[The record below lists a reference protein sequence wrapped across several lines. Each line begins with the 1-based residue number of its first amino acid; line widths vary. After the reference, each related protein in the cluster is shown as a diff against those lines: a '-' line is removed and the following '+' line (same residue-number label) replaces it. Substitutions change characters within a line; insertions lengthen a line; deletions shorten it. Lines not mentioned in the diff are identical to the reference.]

1 MVVMRAGKKEEVWQK
16 SWCGATWIIIE
27 FWCCGEGGSMMWQRH
42 WCRQLSLS
50 FRSRHNNTRH
60 NDTVTKCTATQRYN
74 TQWDKWQNTQLHNY
88 TMTQWYN
95 DILLNKTLCSVDT
108 SVDVPK
114 NDPALT
120 VRKNSVNQ
128 NWIRVWIMYHGWH
141 WTKIGF
147 NLLVFFDCHKLIII
161 IIDLKS
167 NLCDQSNNMF
177 TAARP
182 MFHQYTKLV

>member
-95 DILLNKTLCSVDT
+95 DTTTQISTVHYAVLIPVLMSQKMTLRSLFGKTVLIRIESGCESWMALNQKLGSISSVSLIVT
-108 SVDVPK
+108 
-114 NDPALT
+114 
-120 VRKNSVNQ
+120 
-128 NWIRVWIMYHGWH
+128 
-141 WTKIGF
+141 
-147 NLLVFFDCHKLIII
+147 NL
-161 IIDLKS
+161 
-167 NLCDQSNNMF
+167 
-177 TAARP
+177 
-182 MFHQYTKLV
+182 

>member
-74 TQWDKWQNTQLHNY
+74 TQWDKWQNTQQDNY
-88 TMTQWYN
+88 TMIQWYN
-95 DILLNKTLCSVDT
+95 NILLNKTLCSVDT
-108 SVDVPK
+108 SVDIPK
-114 NDPALT
+114 SDPALT
-120 VRKNSVNQ
+120 IRKNSVNQ
-128 NWIRVWIMYHGWH
+128 NWIRVWIMDVIEPKLGSISLVSLIV
-141 WTKIGF
+141 T
-147 NLLVFFDCHKLIII
+147 NLLLSLQT
-161 IIDLKS
+161 LKVT
-167 NLCDQSNNMF
+167 CVTSNNMF

-182 MFHQYTKLV
+182 MFHQHTKLV